1 MKNKGALD
9 KASTPAPPPPPPAR
23 VRAMKKRLGLVPPKK
38 VLTQAERLQQA
49 HEAFLKRE
57 AEDKEK
63 ARRLT
68 EIYLRRQAELQARQ
82 VFAAPESVEEI

>member
-1 MKNKGALD
+1 M
-9 KASTPAPPPPPPAR
+9 KASRAQQPALPAAR

-68 EIYLRRQAELQARQ
+68 EIYLRRQAELEARR
-82 VFAAPESVEEI
+82 VMAAPDAVEEI